1 MSAPTHP
8 RDPLSVRFASLQ
20 RCPIPGH
27 ATAHERRAY
36 ATRVLDIVIQ
46 AADFPALTALHDAAA
61 AHVRL
66 ILDT

>member
-1 MSAPTHP
+1 MIAPAYP

-27 ATAHERRAY
+27 AMAHERRAY

-46 AADFPALTALHDAAA
+46 AGDFPALAALHDAAVR
-61 AHVRL
+61 HVRL